1 MLLLYVEPRG
11 LIFGGTRTESSSLYL
26 FRCEGKYR
34 EQFYQDLNDDVCQYF
49 CRWNIDIDVEAFQ
62 EITQGFKEVQ
72 ERIIAR
78 ADVTGSLTYPCAIRD
93 RI

>member
-11 LIFGGTRTESSSLYL
+11 LIFDDTRTESSALYL
-26 FRCEGKYR
+26 LCCEGKHR
-34 EQFYQDLNDDVCQYF
+34 EQFCHDLNDDVCQYF
-49 CRWNIDIDVEAFQ
+49 CRWNVDIDVEAFQ
-62 EITQGFKEVQ
+62 EITQAFKEVE

-78 ADVTGSLTYPCAIRD
+78 ADFTGSLTYPCVIRD